1 LAGYELSSEEL
12 LLKKEFKGDTS
23 IFQAEASQ
31 DGTLLVVL
39 DTRQDER
46 VLAQATARELVNRV
60 QKLRKRVGLKLS
72 DVVEI
77 YYETEDKGMIEV
89 SRTTAHNL
97 LSGWTTRSL
106 ATCHDTLRCGSR
118 N

>member
-1 LAGYELSSEEL
+1 M
-12 LLKKEFKGDTS
+12 LKKEFKGDTS
-23 IFQAEASQ
+23 IFQAESSQ

-60 QKLRKRVGLKLS
+60 QKLRKRVGLKLT

-77 YYETEDKGMIEV
+77 YYETAEKGIQEV
-89 SRTTAHNL
+89 RKKE
-97 LSGWTTRSL
+97 G
-106 ATCHDTLRCGSR
+106 
-118 N
+118 